1 MKLSKPLLITK
12 LKATGVHLSMSL
24 LVFVYL
30 AYEIYFNW
38 YPQPYFAVDGGWQG
52 IRLVGAVDLIL
63 GPLITFLIFD
73 LRKSRKEIL
82 FDLTIIAM
90 FQFGALAY
98 GVHATYNQRP
108 LAIVLYDEY
117 VVTAIDEHYA
127 DSLSSEDVLRQYSD
141 EQPPIIYARL
151 DQTREA
157 IDEILRIKNE
167 DKVLEHAQIHLYQPR
182 SELAKVLRKRQPRI
196 IERLDH
202 FKANDSFEDWL
213 RQNQESRENVMIL
226 RFTGR
231 YGAVWL
237 VFDQDGKNLG
247 YF

>member
-12 LKATGVHLSMSL
+12 LKATGVHLCMSL

-73 LRKSRKEIL
+73 LRKSRRAIL
-82 FDLTIIAM
+82 FDLIIIAM
-90 FQFGALAY
+90 FQLGALAY
-98 GVHATYNQRP
+98 GVHATYSQRP
-108 LAIVLYDEY
+108 VAIVLYDDF

-127 DSLSSEDVLRQYSD
+127 DSLSSEDVLHQFSD
-141 EQPPIIYARL
+141 EKPPVIYARL
-151 DQTREA
+151 DQTSEA
-157 IDEILRIKNE
+157 IEEIIRIRNE

-182 SELAKVLRKRQPRI
+182 SELAKVLRERQPRI
-196 IERLDH
+196 IKRLDH